1 MNAQGQIV
9 RGLINPTIPGESARS
24 LALAVRQDAWE
35 RSLPRSGG
43 MFGNLFGGGFIG
55 KTISHAAHSIQVV
68 AKGSAGVTRAV
79 TSGGSIK
86 TAFDKYVAQPTG
98 QGLKF
103 GNLFG
108 GGFIGKTISHAAH
121 SIQVVAKGSAGVTRA
136 VTSGGSIKTALDK
149 YVSQPTGQG
158 LKSPGVLTAIGFIPV
173 VGTYVKVAATLALA
187 VAAAKRRRAEE
198 RMSAIQSAQLDA
210 QIADIEK
217 KIATIKAKSKNAH
230 KAKSKN
236 AQVARQAA
244 DNAVASKP
252 KPVSL
257 GHFLIGAA
265 IAAKVLTL
273 M

>member
-1 MNAQGQIV
+1 MSYYRPPPMSSADAALWARIVRERISAKKQYLLTHRWGWVMNAQGQIV

-43 MFGNLFGGGFIG
+43 M
-55 KTISHAAHSIQVV
+55 
-68 AKGSAGVTRAV
+68 
-79 TSGGSIK
+79 
-86 TAFDKYVAQPTG
+86 
-98 QGLKF
+98 F

-217 KIATIKAKSKNAH
+217 KIATIKAKSKNA
-230 KAKSKN
+230 
-236 AQVARQAA
+236 QVARQAA
-244 DNAVASKP
+244 DNAVASKA

-257 GHFLIGAA
+257 GKFLIGAA